1 MTKRGGK
8 RAGAG
13 SPPLGGKGSGE
24 SRNIVVRLPA
34 DMHDML
40 DALSKQCAISKS
52 NAARAAIKHGIDS
65 LIDKKKEET

>member
-52 NAARAAIKHGIDS
+52 DAARAALKYGIDS
-65 LIDKKKEET
+65 LIDKKKDET